1 MATIELI
8 NVFKALG
15 NRGRPYRLAST
26 SVKDTG
32 PAMTDSNREC
42 PFSIMDLNLF
52 VPDGKTMV
60 LLGPSG
66 CGKTTILR
74 LIAGLTKPDSGEIR
88 YNGINVEK
96 ISPQKR
102 RIGMVFQ
109 NYALY
114 PHFTSKKNILSY
126 FLFQKKTPE
135 FDELAKAKFQ
145 KTSELM
151 GVDIEYLLDK
161 KPSHLSAGEKQRV
174 ALGRCI
180 TRDPAVFLLD
190 EPFSNLDQKLREK
203 YRVRLKK
210 LLNHFAITAVYVTHD
225 QREAIILADLITI
238 MNIGTVEQIGTY
250 NEIYMSPNSIFVAE
264 FLTADPD
271 TPAINLIDGILISE
285 ELRSSIV
292 GVRPEDVV
300 ISERPQDISVRGY
313 ISHIANIPGKGAT
326 IFTAEAGER
335 QVFGRIPVT
344 KDLSMGTDIWLTFN
358 KYHVFDK
365 ETRLRVLSSDAQFN
379 R

>member
-8 NVFKALG
+8 NVFKELG
-15 NRGRPYRLAST
+15 NRGRSYPLASK
-26 SVKDTG
+26 SVKGTG
-32 PAMTDSNREC
+32 PAMTDSHREC
-42 PFSIMDLNLF
+42 PFSIMNLNLF

-60 LLGPSG
+60 LLDPSG

-88 YNGINVEK
+88 YNGTNVEK
-96 ISPQKR
+96 ISPRER

-151 GVDIEYLLDK
+151 GVDIAYLLDK

-180 TRDPAVFLLD
+180 TRNPA
-190 EPFSNLDQKLREK
+190 
-203 YRVRLKK
+203 
-210 LLNHFAITAVYVTHD
+210 
-225 QREAIILADLITI
+225 
-238 MNIGTVEQIGTY
+238 G
-250 NEIYMSPNSIFVAE
+250 
-264 FLTADPD
+264 
-271 TPAINLIDGILISE
+271 
-285 ELRSSIV
+285 
-292 GVRPEDVV
+292 
-300 ISERPQDISVRGY
+300 
-313 ISHIANIPGKGAT
+313 
-326 IFTAEAGER
+326 
-335 QVFGRIPVT
+335 
-344 KDLSMGTDIWLTFN
+344 
-358 KYHVFDK
+358 
-365 ETRLRVLSSDAQFN
+365 
-379 R
+379 